1 MATEQEQLK
10 DVLEEFFSHLPFSPT
25 YEISKKEKDDGVL
38 FHCKIY
44 VQEGSKILI
53 GHNGLN
59 LQALEH
65 MIRLLVGR
73 KLGRDYRLVVDVND
87 YLHQKN
93 RKIAMQAQHA
103 AQDVAR
109 TRRPVILPPM
119 SGRERRIV
127 HLILADNDRIETE
140 SIGTGDER
148 KVVIKPK
155 NDLS

>member
-10 DVLEEFFSHLPFSPT
+10 EVLEEFFSHLPFSPT
-25 YEISKKEKDDGVL
+25 FEVNKKEKEDGVL

-44 VQEGSKILI
+44 VQDGSKILI

-59 LQALEH
+59 LYALEH
-65 MIRLLVGR
+65 MVRLLVGR
-73 KLGRDYRLVVDVND
+73 KLGREYRIVLDVND

-93 RKIAMQAQHA
+93 RKIALQAQQA

-109 TRRPVILPPM
+109 QRRPIILPPM
-119 SGRERRIV
+119 NGRERRIV
-127 HLILADNDRIETE
+127 HLILADDDRIETE
-140 SIGTGDER
+140 SIGTGEDR